1 MINTSMNSY
10 LQNGA
15 MQKVKPQDQQTNN
28 KNKNTNVNNNNNN
41 NEINLVISKD
51 SKAML
56 EIDNY
61 QKQLS
66 DIFGTKKELTSSE
79 KETEKELKQEIENI
93 NNSESLP
100 YSEEDKKSIKEI
112 HLKIQKILEKPFHE
126 YEDDNKIFDL
136 SREIS
141 YIGEQYNEDS
151 AKSEPDSKKEALNK
165 ELRTLQGYK
174 DPDVP
179 ELLEAGKINK
189 KIDIV
194 KLELEL
200 EKLDKNSGS
209 YEADSIELKN
219 KISSAYES
227 IENLDLQKE
236 TYKEEEIRETSK
248 SSIETSLTNI
258 NRIRDSFVNGNTS
271 SGQNSLS
278 NTSETN
284 TQKENKWLNFL
295 QDSRKEFISNQI
307 NSDGLQNENTNI
319 RNIVEQAKTLHKN
332 G

>member
-15 MQKVKPQDQQTNN
+15 MQKVKPQEQQTN
-28 KNKNTNVNNNNNN
+28 NKNTNVNNNNNN